1 MKGLVFQDVEV
12 KQATLLFKFDVAAF
26 LSEAYLET
34 NPTSTMELFAKVL
47 LQKHSIVDVGL
58 GSKYASVT
66 YSLMLIY

>member
-34 NPTSTMELFAKVL
+34 NPKSTMELFAK
-47 LQKHSIVDVGL
+47 IVNG
-58 GSKYASVT
+58 
-66 YSLMLIY
+66 